1 MIQLAHH
8 DLKDMMRLPLPTRY
22 QQKRLAFR
30 PTEFDIMHTYMQLNH
45 RIFDNELNM
54 PYFLIKP
61 RCRKYWGMCVGEYQ
75 QFDTGSYC
83 EIQLMDKWFCAQ
95 WAVTTLAHEMV
106 HQYQWDVD
114 RIERKNIGK
123 DGLMSHGPSFF
134 KFRDRLSKYNISLKS
149 AHSMRRWFKHQDL
162 FKC

>member
-22 QQKRLAFR
+22 QQKRLEFR

-61 RCRKYWGMCVGEYQ
+61 RCRKYWGMCY
-75 QFDTGSYC
+75 GSYDSPSRNRSSC
-83 EIQLMDKWFCAQ
+83 KIRLMEIGR
-95 WAVTTLAHEMV
+95 AHV
-106 HQYQWDVD
+106 
-114 RIERKNIGK
+114 
-123 DGLMSHGPSFF
+123 
-134 KFRDRLSKYNISLKS
+134 
-149 AHSMRRWFKHQDL
+149 
-162 FKC
+162 